1 MLFFRSGV
9 LLLPT
14 CAHLQALLL
23 NDKEREPHLFFVSL
37 AKAKMARNAAFI
49 SLLEREGLSA
59 AEIGAS
65 YILNMYQN
73 TIY

>member
-1 MLFFRSGV
+1 M
-9 LLLPT
+9 
-14 CAHLQALLL
+14 AHLFYRGTPKHYSVVKCPP
-23 NDKEREPHLFFVSL
+23 DLFFVSL